1 MTTFGPSPQE
11 CIEYVIAA
19 QGNTKLAAARLNKIY
34 RDASPDSQE
43 ITEARLLTIITQ
55 DPNSLNTLTTQIR
68 LLTVMQAA
76 DAFRLTHQAFLA
88 SLAELSASSIARTYL
103 SLLNTMTTL
112 SSLTSPTVDPYDA
125 VMRSLPTE
133 VATAVQKLLSDNTTA
148 PNNSAASPPTPNNN
162 HDITLPTII
171 TQAPPKAPVMA
182 PQSDDASDT
191 SK

>member
-19 QGNTKLAAARLNKIY
+19 QGNTKLAAARLNKEY
-34 RDASPDSQE
+34 RERNKDSQE

-112 SSLTSPTVDPYDA
+112 SSLSTPNVDPYDA

-133 VATAVQKLLSDNTTA
+133 VATAVQKLLSSDEAKPPAAAPATA
-148 PNNSAASPPTPNNN
+148 NNNSN
-162 HDITLPTII
+162 ITLPTII

-182 PQSDDASDT
+182 PQSDDASSD
-191 SK
+191 K